1 MSLRSINDDV
11 MGSLGAAMG
20 NHRAL
25 DRGLDDLRDACS
37 NGRWGDVEKI
47 RERLLAAID
56 GYVDHYSAACRRLEA
71 EGIKR

>member
-1 MSLRSINDDV
+1 MSRASVNEDV

-20 NHRAL
+20 NHRAI

-37 NGRWGDVEKI
+37 AGRWDEVEKI

-56 GYVDHYSAACRRLEA
+56 GYVDNYAAACRRLEA